1 MIKECD
7 KKDATL
13 AFIIQSLAE
22 EGGVQLHGK
31 QTDVNRIK
39 GSIGSQ
45 LTIKT
50 KVPITKSLIDA
61 LNEMEDTA
69 TISLTSLSETVNMFK
84 QKQEA
89 MENSMK
95 KLLDMVTRLTN
106 AVDNFAAENCESLD
120 DVKEFEETYNVNV
133 SNKLKEEF
141 KAIEE
146 IRGFGNMCY
155 RMMREP

>member
-1 MIKECD
+1 MIKECN

-39 GSIGSQ
+39 GNIGSQ

-95 KLLDMVTRLTN
+95 KLLDIVTRLTN
-106 AVDNFAAENCESLD
+106 AVDTFAAENCESLD

-146 IRGFGNMCY
+146 IRE
-155 RMMREP
+155 R

>member
-13 AFIIQSLAE
+13 AFIIQSLVE

-39 GSIGSQ
+39 GNIGSQ

-95 KLLDMVTRLTN
+95 KLLDIVTRLTN
-106 AVDNFAAENCESLD
+106 AVDTFAAENCESLD

-146 IRGFGNMCY
+146 IREG
-155 RMMREP
+155 

>member
-13 AFIIQSLAE
+13 AFIIQSLAG

-39 GSIGSQ
+39 GNIGSQ

-69 TISLTSLSETVNMFK
+69 TVSLTSLSETVNMFK

-95 KLLDMVTRLTN
+95 KLLDIVTRLTN
-106 AVDNFAAENCESLD
+106 AVDSFAAENCESLD

-146 IRGFGNMCY
+146 IRE
-155 RMMREP
+155 R

>member
-1 MIKECD
+1 MIKECN

-95 KLLDMVTRLTN
+95 KLLDIVTRLTN

-120 DVKEFEETYNVNV
+120 DVKDFEETYNVNV

-146 IRGFGNMCY
+146 IRE
-155 RMMREP
+155 R

>member
-22 EGGVQLHGK
+22 EGGVQLHGR

-39 GSIGSQ
+39 GNIGSQ

-95 KLLDMVTRLTN
+95 KLLDIVTRLTN
-106 AVDNFAAENCESLD
+106 AVDSFAAENCESLD

-146 IRGFGNMCY
+146 IRE
-155 RMMREP
+155 R

>member
-1 MIKECD
+1 MIKECG

-13 AFIIQSLAE
+13 AFIIQSLAG

-39 GSIGSQ
+39 GNIGSQ

-95 KLLDMVTRLTN
+95 KLLDIVTRLTN
-106 AVDNFAAENCESLD
+106 AVDTFAAENCESLD
-120 DVKEFEETYNVNV
+120 DVKEFEETYNVKV

-146 IRGFGNMCY
+146 IRG
-155 RMMREP
+155 E

>member
-39 GSIGSQ
+39 GNIGSQ

-69 TISLTSLSETVNMFK
+69 TVSLTSLSETVNMFK

-95 KLLDMVTRLTN
+95 KLLDIVTRLTN
-106 AVDNFAAENCESLD
+106 AVDTFAAENCESLD

-146 IRGFGNMCY
+146 IRE
-155 RMMREP
+155 R

>member
-1 MIKECD
+1 MIKECG

-13 AFIIQSLAE
+13 AFIIQSLAG

-39 GSIGSQ
+39 GNIGSQ

-95 KLLDMVTRLTN
+95 KLLDIVTRLTN
-106 AVDNFAAENCESLD
+106 AVDTFAAENCESLD
-120 DVKEFEETYNVNV
+120 DVKEFEETYDVKV

-146 IRGFGNMCY
+146 IREM
-155 RMMREP
+155 

>member
-13 AFIIQSLAE
+13 AFIIQSLVE

-39 GSIGSQ
+39 GNIGSQ

-106 AVDNFAAENCESLD
+106 AVDTFAAENCESLD

-146 IRGFGNMCY
+146 IREM
-155 RMMREP
+155 

>member
-1 MIKECD
+1 MIKECG

-13 AFIIQSLAE
+13 AFIIQSLAG

-39 GSIGSQ
+39 GNIGSQ

-69 TISLTSLSETVNMFK
+69 TISLTSLSEMVNMFK

-95 KLLDMVTRLTN
+95 KLLDIVTRLTN
-106 AVDNFAAENCESLD
+106 AVDTFAAENCESLD

-146 IRGFGNMCY
+146 IRE
-155 RMMREP
+155 R

>member
-95 KLLDMVTRLTN
+95 KLLDVVTRLTN

-120 DVKEFEETYNVNV
+120 DVKDFEETYNVNV

-146 IRGFGNMCY
+146 IRE
-155 RMMREP
+155 R

>member
-13 AFIIQSLAE
+13 AFIIQSLAG

-39 GSIGSQ
+39 GNIGSQ

-95 KLLDMVTRLTN
+95 KLLDIVTRLTN
-106 AVDNFAAENCESLD
+106 AVDTFAAENCESLD

-146 IRGFGNMCY
+146 IRE
-155 RMMREP
+155 R

>member
-13 AFIIQSLAE
+13 AFIIQSLAGG
-22 EGGVQLHGK
+22 GGVQLHGK

-39 GSIGSQ
+39 GNIGSQ

-84 QKQEA
+84 QKQEV

-95 KLLDMVTRLTN
+95 KLLDIVTRLTN
-106 AVDNFAAENCESLD
+106 AVDTFAAENCESLD

-146 IRGFGNMCY
+146 IRE
-155 RMMREP
+155 R

>member
-13 AFIIQSLAE
+13 AFIIQSLVE

-39 GSIGSQ
+39 GNIGSQ

-95 KLLDMVTRLTN
+95 KLLDIVTRLTN
-106 AVDNFAAENCESLD
+106 AVDTFAAENCESLD
-120 DVKEFEETYNVNV
+120 DVKEFEETYNVKV

-146 IRGFGNMCY
+146 IRE
-155 RMMREP
+155 R

>member
-13 AFIIQSLAE
+13 AFIIQSLVE

-39 GSIGSQ
+39 GNIGSQ

-69 TISLTSLSETVNMFK
+69 TVSLTSLSETVNMFK

-95 KLLDMVTRLTN
+95 KLLDIVTRLTN
-106 AVDNFAAENCESLD
+106 AVDTFAAENCESLD
-120 DVKEFEETYNVNV
+120 DVKEFEETYNVKV

-146 IRGFGNMCY
+146 IRE
-155 RMMREP
+155 R

>member
-13 AFIIQSLAE
+13 AFIIQSLVE

-39 GSIGSQ
+39 GNIGSQ

-95 KLLDMVTRLTN
+95 KLLDIVTRLTN
-106 AVDNFAAENCESLD
+106 AVDSFAAENCESLD

-146 IRGFGNMCY
+146 IRE
-155 RMMREP
+155 R

>member
-13 AFIIQSLAE
+13 AFIIHSLAE

-39 GSIGSQ
+39 GNIGSQ
-45 LTIKT
+45 LTIKA

-89 MENSMK
+89 MENSVK
-95 KLLDMVTRLTN
+95 KLLDIVTRLTN

-120 DVKEFEETYNVNV
+120 DVKEFEETYNVEV

-146 IRGFGNMCY
+146 IRE
-155 RMMREP
+155 R

>member
-13 AFIIQSLAE
+13 AFIIQSLAG

-95 KLLDMVTRLTN
+95 KLLDIVTRLTN
-106 AVDNFAAENCESLD
+106 AVDTFAAENCESLD
-120 DVKEFEETYNVNV
+120 DVKEFEETYDVKV

-146 IRGFGNMCY
+146 IRE
-155 RMMREP
+155 R

>member
-95 KLLDMVTRLTN
+95 KLLDIVTRLTN

-133 SNKLKEEF
+133 SDKLKEEF

-146 IRGFGNMCY
+146 IRE
-155 RMMREP
+155 R

>member
-95 KLLDMVTRLTN
+95 KLLDIVTRLTN
-106 AVDNFAAENCESLD
+106 AVDTFAAENCESLD
-120 DVKEFEETYNVNV
+120 DFKEFEETYNVNV

-146 IRGFGNMCY
+146 IRE
-155 RMMREP
+155 R

>member
-61 LNEMEDTA
+61 LDKMEDTA
-69 TISLTSLSETVNMFK
+69 TVSLTSLSETVNMFK

-89 MENSMK
+89 MEDSVK
-95 KLLDMVTRLTN
+95 ALLDNVKRLTN
-106 AVDNFAAENCESLD
+106 AVDTFAAENCENLD
-120 DVKEFEETYNVNV
+120 DVEEFEETYNVKV

-146 IRGFGNMCY
+146 IREG
-155 RMMREP
+155 

>member
-7 KKDATL
+7 KKDVTL
-13 AFIIQSLAE
+13 AFIIQSLVE

-39 GSIGSQ
+39 GNIGSQ

-95 KLLDMVTRLTN
+95 KLLDIVTRLTN
-106 AVDNFAAENCESLD
+106 AVDTFAAENCESLD

-146 IRGFGNMCY
+146 IREM
-155 RMMREP
+155 

>member
-13 AFIIQSLAE
+13 AFIIQSLVE

-39 GSIGSQ
+39 GNIGSQ

-95 KLLDMVTRLTN
+95 KLLDIVTRLTN
-106 AVDNFAAENCESLD
+106 AVDTFAAENCESLD

-146 IRGFGNMCY
+146 IREM
-155 RMMREP
+155 

>member
-13 AFIIQSLAE
+13 AFIIQSLVE

-95 KLLDMVTRLTN
+95 KLLDIVTRLTN
-106 AVDNFAAENCESLD
+106 AVDTFAAENCESLD

-146 IRGFGNMCY
+146 IRE
-155 RMMREP
+155 R

>member
-39 GSIGSQ
+39 GNIGSQ

-95 KLLDMVTRLTN
+95 KLLDIVTRLTN
-106 AVDNFAAENCESLD
+106 AVDTFAAENCESLD

-146 IRGFGNMCY
+146 IRE
-155 RMMREP
+155 R

>member
-13 AFIIQSLAE
+13 AFIIQSLAG

-39 GSIGSQ
+39 GNIGSQ

-95 KLLDMVTRLTN
+95 KLLDIVTRLTN
-106 AVDNFAAENCESLD
+106 AVDTFAAENCESLD
-120 DVKEFEETYNVNV
+120 DVKEFEETYDVKV

-146 IRGFGNMCY
+146 IRE
-155 RMMREP
+155 R

>member
-13 AFIIQSLAE
+13 AFIIQSLVE

-39 GSIGSQ
+39 GNIGSQ
-45 LTIKT
+45 LTIKA

-89 MENSMK
+89 MENSVK
-95 KLLDMVTRLTN
+95 KLLDIVTRLTN
-106 AVDNFAAENCESLD
+106 AVDTFAAENCESLD

-146 IRGFGNMCY
+146 IRE
-155 RMMREP
+155 R

>member
-13 AFIIQSLAE
+13 AFIIQSLVE

-95 KLLDMVTRLTN
+95 KLLDIVTRLTN

-146 IRGFGNMCY
+146 IRE
-155 RMMREP
+155 R

>member
-89 MENSMK
+89 MEDSVK
-95 KLLDMVTRLTN
+95 TLLENVERLTN

-120 DVKEFEETYNVNV
+120 DVKEFEETYNVKV

-146 IRGFGNMCY
+146 IRE
-155 RMMREP
+155 R

>member
-13 AFIIQSLAE
+13 AFIIQSLAG

-39 GSIGSQ
+39 GNIGSQ

-69 TISLTSLSETVNMFK
+69 TVSLTSLSETVNMFK

-95 KLLDMVTRLTN
+95 KLLDIVTRLTN
-106 AVDNFAAENCESLD
+106 AVDTFAAENCESLD

-146 IRGFGNMCY
+146 IRE
-155 RMMREP
+155 R

>member
-13 AFIIQSLAE
+13 AFIIQSLVE

-39 GSIGSQ
+39 GNIGSQ
-45 LTIKT
+45 LTIKA

-69 TISLTSLSETVNMFK
+69 TVSLTSLSETVNMFK

-89 MENSMK
+89 MENSVK
-95 KLLDMVTRLTN
+95 KLLDIVTRLTN

-120 DVKEFEETYNVNV
+120 DVKEFEETYNVEV

-146 IRGFGNMCY
+146 IRE
-155 RMMREP
+155 R

>member
-95 KLLDMVTRLTN
+95 KLLDIVTRLTN

-120 DVKEFEETYNVNV
+120 DVKEFEETYNVEV

-146 IRGFGNMCY
+146 IRE
-155 RMMREP
+155 R

>member
-39 GSIGSQ
+39 GNIGSQ
-45 LTIKT
+45 LTIKA

-89 MENSMK
+89 MENSVK
-95 KLLDMVTRLTN
+95 KLLDIVTRLTN

-120 DVKEFEETYNVNV
+120 DVKEFEETYNVEV

-146 IRGFGNMCY
+146 IRE
-155 RMMREP
+155 R

>member
-7 KKDATL
+7 KKDTTL

-45 LTIKT
+45 LTIKA

-89 MENSMK
+89 MEDSVK
-95 KLLDMVTRLTN
+95 ALLENVKRLTN
-106 AVDNFAAENCESLD
+106 AVDNFAAENCENLN
-120 DVKEFEETYNVNV
+120 DVKEFEETYDVKV

-146 IRGFGNMCY
+146 IREG
-155 RMMREP
+155 

>member
-13 AFIIQSLAE
+13 AFIIKSLAE

-39 GSIGSQ
+39 GNIGSQ

-89 MENSMK
+89 MENSVK
-95 KLLDMVTRLTN
+95 KLLDIVTRLTN

-120 DVKEFEETYNVNV
+120 DVKEFEETYNVEV

-146 IRGFGNMCY
+146 IRE
-155 RMMREP
+155 R

>member
-1 MIKECD
+1 MKECG

-13 AFIIQSLAE
+13 GFIIQSLAG

-39 GSIGSQ
+39 GNIGSQ

-95 KLLDMVTRLTN
+95 KLLDIVTRLTN
-106 AVDNFAAENCESLD
+106 AVDTFAAENCESLD
-120 DVKEFEETYNVNV
+120 DVKEFEETYDVKV

-146 IRGFGNMCY
+146 IRE
-155 RMMREP
+155 R

>member
-95 KLLDMVTRLTN
+95 KLLDIVTRLTN
-106 AVDNFAAENCESLD
+106 AVDTFAAENCESLD
-120 DVKEFEETYNVNV
+120 DVKEFEETYNVEV

-146 IRGFGNMCY
+146 IREM
-155 RMMREP
+155 

>member
-13 AFIIQSLAE
+13 AFIIQSLVE

-39 GSIGSQ
+39 GNIGSQ

-89 MENSMK
+89 MENSVK
-95 KLLDMVTRLTN
+95 KLLDIVTRLTN
-106 AVDNFAAENCESLD
+106 AVDTFAAENCESLD
-120 DVKEFEETYNVNV
+120 DVKEFEETYNVEV

-146 IRGFGNMCY
+146 IRE
-155 RMMREP
+155 R